1 MLEPNGPL
9 PPEIYWR
16 RRALA
21 VGVVVVVI
29 ALLVWII
36 TAVAGDDSSESTAA
50 ANTTQL
56 TDTPAPSSESGEP
69 SDQPTSAPASGTS
82 TSGSATS
89 TSAAGSAPE
98 QCADQSLAI
107 KATPDQP
114 QYKIGDEPSFTV
126 AITNI
131 GTAKCERNLGSGL
144 QQTLVYTLDGAKRLW
159 SNVDCYPDADPAV
172 QVLEPGGQAR
182 FTVKWSGKT
191 SDPGCTT
198 TRNQVPP
205 GAYTLVAQL
214 GALRSAPE
222 PFNFA

>member
-9 PPEIYWR
+9 PPEIYR
-16 RRALA
+16 RRRVAA
-21 VGVVVVVI
+21 VVAIVVVLGLI
-29 ALLVWII
+29 VWIVSSL
-36 TAVAGDDSSESTAA
+36 TGGDSSDSSAA
-50 ANTTQL
+50 AETSAL
-56 TDTPAPSSESGEP
+56 TETSEAAPSSSEEKPSES
-69 SDQPTSAPASGTS
+69 AAASSTS
-82 TSGSATS
+82 TSASATS
-89 TSAAGSAPE
+89 TSGAASA
-98 QCADQSLAI
+98 QCSDQSLAI

-144 QQTLVYTLDGAKRLW
+144 QQALVYTLDGNKRLW
-159 SNVDCYPDADPAV
+159 SNVDCYPDAEPAV

-198 TRNQVPP
+198 TRNQVAP

-214 GALRSAPE
+214 GELRSAPE
-222 PFNFA
+222 PFNFS

>member
-16 RRALA
+16 RRAVA
-21 VGVVVVVI
+21 VGAIVVVVVLI
-29 ALLVWII
+29 VWII
-36 TAVAGDDSSESTAA
+36 SSLTGGESSDSADAAQTSDITTTA
-50 ANTTQL
+50 
-56 TDTPAPSSESGEP
+56 APSSSEDRPSES
-69 SDQPTSAPASGTS
+69 AAS
-82 TSGSATS
+82 SATS
-89 TSAAGSAPE
+89 TSASATSTSGAAST
-98 QCADQSLAI
+98 QCSDQSLAI

-131 GTAKCERNLGSGL
+131 GTTKCERNLGSGL
-144 QQTLVYTLDGAKRLW
+144 QQALVYTLDGNKRLW
-159 SNVDCYPDADPAV
+159 SNIDCYPDAEPAV

-191 SDPGCTT
+191 SDPGCNT

-214 GALRSAPE
+214 GELRSAPE